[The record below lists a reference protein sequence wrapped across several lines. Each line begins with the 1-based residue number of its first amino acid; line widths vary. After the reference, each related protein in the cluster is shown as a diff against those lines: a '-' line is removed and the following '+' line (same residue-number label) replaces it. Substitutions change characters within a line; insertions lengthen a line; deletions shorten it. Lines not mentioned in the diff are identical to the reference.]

1 MHYVKEY
8 NNEVIT
14 YVAILNMLTTMIT
27 GRTNYRSKQRKVK
40 KTHTQDERNIFKNAA
55 KQYYKTPTK
64 FKSCLQSTPKKDL
77 IIFAKH

>member
-8 NNEVIT
+8 NNEVRT
-14 YVAILNMLTTMIT
+14 YVAKMNMLTTMIT
-27 GRTNYRSKQRKVK
+27 GRTNYCSEQGKV
-40 KTHTQDERNIFKNAA
+40 KTHTRIERNIFKNAA